1 MSLFFSVSVHFAVKI
16 GLFVMLPRGFG
27 RRRQA
32 TRPRAFFV
40 VPRSMQMRGS
50 LLLLLVLELASLV
63 EAKKKEARNH
73 EVKAPPL
80 TSAELAHK
88 RHFFSIGEGF
98 EGTASDWTEYVVWLI
113 GVIGVFYYMANPN
126 ARRNL
131 HAIEGDYPL
140 NGPAPDD
147 DVLDDSEDDAVAV
160 PSGGDGH
167 RKTD

>member
-1 MSLFFSVSVHFAVKI
+1 MK
-16 GLFVMLPRGFG
+16 
-27 RRRQA
+27 RR
-32 TRPRAFFV
+32 P
-40 VPRSMQMRGS
+40 
-50 LLLLLVLELASLV
+50 LLLLLLLFASLV
-63 EAKKKEARNH
+63 DARKKESKN

-98 EGTASDWTEYVVWLI
+98 EGTASDWTEYVVWLV

-131 HAIEGDYPL
+131 HAIEGNYPL
-140 NGPAPDD
+140 NGDPDD
-147 DVLDDSEDDAVAV
+147 DALESDDSEDRD
-160 PSGGDGH
+160 GGSPDDHPANRGHQQH